1 MTTEVDVALPDGRT
15 LHAYDAATGGADDD
29 LAYVAP
35 WGFDP
40 NAITAPVLLV
50 HGGRDRIVPSTH
62 SVWLAQRCSNAELR
76 LSPDDGHVSILRQ
89 AESALDWL
97 SERAF

>member
-1 MTTEVDVALPDGRT
+1 MGLAGHVVGEAQ
-15 LHAYDAATGGADDD
+15 AGGIGGMIDDD

-40 NAITAPVLLV
+40 ADIATPTLLL
-50 HGGRDRIVPSTH
+50 HGARDRIVPSAD
-62 SVWLAQRCSNAELR
+62 SDWLAAHCPAATLR
-76 LSPDDGHVSILRQ
+76 LSPDDGHISILRS

-97 SERAF
+97 REQAG